1 MLVFRVALFI
11 CRYDD
16 VAYFFTDIFR
26 GIFSTRNSC
35 IGAYENVSG
44 CIYCRLTRIFH
55 CFPPSFCRLFHFPY
69 VVGCLVSENLADFG
83 DVLDSPG
90 GGGNGSL
97 VGIGGIFHPSDGG
110 RYGGFVNVLCRF
122 SDLLG
127 SACYAVY
134 GGVPGFADG
143 QSGFHGFFL
152 EFFPQPFGSFA
163 HGSGN
168 FVSCLAEKIQGVV
181 YGRFV
186 SLGFCC
192 HMRNCKIYNIFLRG
206 LRYRIFG

>member
-90 GGGNGSL
+90 GGVVVKPSALDGQEPGFQVADGRL
-97 VGIGGIFHPSDGG
+97 GIRWVRDCGG
-110 RYGGFVNVLCRF
+110 
-122 SDLLG
+122 LG
-127 SACYAVY
+127 SGPC
-134 GGVPGFADG
+134 GGVG
-143 QSGFHGFFL
+143 
-152 EFFPQPFGSFA
+152 
-163 HGSGN
+163 
-168 FVSCLAEKIQGVV
+168 
-181 YGRFV
+181 
-186 SLGFCC
+186 
-192 HMRNCKIYNIFLRG
+192 LRG
-206 LRYRIFG
+206 PGAVGAGRGRS